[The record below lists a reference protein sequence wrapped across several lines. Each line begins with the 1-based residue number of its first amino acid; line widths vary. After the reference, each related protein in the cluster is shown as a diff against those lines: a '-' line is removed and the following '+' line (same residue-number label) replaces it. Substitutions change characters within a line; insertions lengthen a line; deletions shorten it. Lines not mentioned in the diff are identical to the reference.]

1 MATRID
7 TAAMS
12 RLGIVVIGRNE
23 GERLVRCLKSLA
35 DNAQPLVY
43 VDSGS
48 NDGSQ
53 GVAERAGAVVLA
65 LDTTIP
71 FTAARARNTGAAAL
85 PSECEFIQ
93 FVDGDCIV
101 QPGWTTTGQAAL
113 AADTRLGAVFGRV
126 REIHPDASI
135 YNWLCNIE
143 WAVPPG
149 PSSAFAGNVML
160 RRTALKTAGG
170 YPETMI
176 AGEEPELSI
185 RMRALGWGIHCLPRE
200 MALHDAAITRFGQW
214 WRRAIR
220 SGHAFAA
227 LVDRHRGS
235 PLQNYGRNV
244 VSALVLGA
252 TVPLSASVMILVGIV
267 ARSTPLIGLGLAI
280 ATLPIIQTLRITLR
294 ERRNRPLK
302 DSAVL
307 AFFLM
312 LAKPA
317 EAIGI
322 VRYWYGRIS
331 GHRSRIIEYK
341 DVPLPPT

>member
-1 MATRID
+1 MATRIG
-7 TAAMS
+7 TAAMN

-35 DNAQPLVY
+35 DHAQTLVY

-48 NDGSQ
+48 SDGSQ
-53 GVAERAGAVVLA
+53 AVAERAGAIVVA

-71 FTAARARNTGAAAL
+71 FTAARARNTGVAAL
-85 PSECEFIQ
+85 PPECEFIQ

-101 QPGWTTTGQAAL
+101 QPCWIETGQTAL
-113 AADTRLGAVFGRV
+113 AADTKLGAVFGRV
-126 REIHPDASI
+126 RELHPEASI

-149 PSSAFAGNVML
+149 PASAFAGNVML
-160 RRTALKTAGG
+160 RRTALEAAGG

-185 RMRALGWGIHCLPRE
+185 RMRALGWGLCCLPEE
-200 MALHDAAITRFGQW
+200 MTLHDAAITRFGQW

-235 PLQNYGRNV
+235 SLQNYGRNV
-244 VSALVLGA
+244 ASALLLGA
-252 TVPLSASVMILVGIV
+252 IVPLSAGAALLVGSV
-267 ARSTPLIGLGLAI
+267 TESPLLIGLSLAM
-280 ATLPIIQTLRITLR
+280 AMLPIIQTLRITLR
-294 ERRNRPLK
+294 ERHNRPLK
-302 DSAVL
+302 GAAAL
-307 AFFLM
+307 ALFLM

-322 VRYWYGRIS
+322 IRYGYGRVS
-331 GHRSRIIEYK
+331 GRRARIIEYK
-341 DVPLPPT
+341 DTAPRT